1 MPDSG
6 TEHSS
11 TTNSASAGK
20 AEGTDSNAVMKLEK
34 RNIISLVIHQV
45 LFRTAWIF
53 KTESVIIP
61 AFLDSI
67 SDAGWVRGM
76 LPPLNRF
83 GQSIAPLLLSDRLSR
98 ATFKSTWLAKSTF
111 FLSLPFLSL
120 GLMLLLFGDERPSW
134 FVVFFLTSYATFFC
148 VHGVNQASFNTI
160 QGKLI
165 RAEHRGRLIT
175 IAGGV
180 GSPIAVL
187 MAWLLLKPW
196 TQAVPPK
203 FAYIFL
209 FTGSVFFLASLT
221 VRRLIESPDPVS
233 DKQAINFRKRF
244 QEARRF
250 ISGDPHLRRLCL
262 LSSLLVCSQ
271 MLFPH
276 YQRIGRSMEGYSGQ
290 MLMVWVVAQNLSA
303 AVFSWISG
311 RLADSNG
318 ARSALR
324 WLTFT
329 ATFTPLLALFMKS
342 YSTADWYWITFAWLG
357 VVPVTYRMQLN
368 YALELTERSR
378 HPIYVSSVVLCMA
391 VPIVFSPLVGAFVQ
405 SFGYVFPFC
414 MIAAVV
420 SGSWLLSLIM
430 IEPRHKSF
438 VAADLD

>member
-98 ATFKSTWLAKSTF
+98 ATYKSRWLAKSTF

-120 GLMLLLFGDERPSW
+120 GLMLLLFGDKRPSW
-134 FVVFFLTSYATFFC
+134 FVFFFLTSYATFFC

-165 RAEHRGRLIT
+165 RPEHRGRLIT

-180 GSPIAVL
+180 GGATVL
-187 MAWLLLKPW
+187 ALYFAPS
-196 TQAVPPK
+196 
-203 FAYIFL
+203 AYI
-209 FTGSVFFLASLT
+209 
-221 VRRLIESPDPVS
+221 
-233 DKQAINFRKRF
+233 
-244 QEARRF
+244 
-250 ISGDPHLRRLCL
+250 
-262 LSSLLVCSQ
+262 
-271 MLFPH
+271 
-276 YQRIGRSMEGYSGQ
+276 
-290 MLMVWVVAQNLSA
+290 MLMSPKTEF
-303 AVFSWISG
+303 AVDSIAESDRISDP
-311 RLADSNG
+311 A
-318 ARSALR
+318 
-324 WLTFT
+324 T
-329 ATFTPLLALFMKS
+329 A
-342 YSTADWYWITFAWLG
+342 
-357 VVPVTYRMQLN
+357 
-368 YALELTERSR
+368 
-378 HPIYVSSVVLCMA
+378 
-391 VPIVFSPLVGAFVQ
+391 
-405 SFGYVFPFC
+405 
-414 MIAAVV
+414 
-420 SGSWLLSLIM
+420 
-430 IEPRHKSF
+430 
-438 VAADLD
+438 